1 MKTLFLDTNV
11 LIQCRVLDQLPWRE
25 ISKNEDISLLI
36 SRPVQEEID
45 LMKHDGNSRRAKR
58 SRAATTLIRS
68 ILLSE
73 ISKVVIQDS
82 GPHVE
87 VAFAPPIAL
96 KESPFSF
103 LDLSKIDDRIIVEA
117 IYYRDQHPQE
127 HVALLTHDTQPMV
140 TSKQC
145 GLTLIAVP
153 DTWLLPPEP
162 DNRDKRIIELESK
175 LQKLGNN
182 YPIINIAF
190 KDMNDDN
197 LHVACFNVMCY
208 PSLSSQEIEELAK
221 LVVQRNPITTE
232 FAQQA
237 PRINPTKNTVID
249 LFNINVIPGHYAP
262 PSEEEIRKYTKELYP
277 QWVEDV
283 KNFFKSFPSKMEFP
297 TREHRFY
304 VSINNDGY
312 APAEN
317 VLVEFSL
324 SGGLFLIPIDDKD
337 KRTETSPLELPK
349 PPIPP
354 RGRWVHSLSAF
365 ESMVTSARA
374 QIYPWNNNLNV
385 PRDFSFYQPKKH
397 DKNAFYWKPNRPA
410 RPVTTWDFECD
421 DFRHK
426 IEPEVFKIRI
436 GVPDVDRPVNAIL
449 ECRVSAR
456 NLHDPVVDSLPV
468 KVKYEN
474 QNSFTAAI
482 NILQNKD
489 QKF

>member
-11 LIQCRVLDQLPWRE
+11 LIQCRVLEQLPWSE
-25 ISKNEDISLLI
+25 ISKDEDISLLI

-58 SRAATTLIRS
+58 ARAATSVFRR

-73 ISKVVIQDS
+73 TSKVVIQDS

-87 VAFAPPIAL
+87 VAFAPPISV
-96 KESPFSF
+96 KESPFPF

-127 HVALLTHDTQPMV
+127 YVVLLTHDTQPMV

-145 GLTLIAVP
+145 GLTVIAVP

-162 DNRDKRIIELESK
+162 DSRDKRIIELESR

-182 YPIINIAF
+182 YPIIKIAF
-190 KDMNDDN
+190 KDMNDDD

-208 PSLSSQEIEELAK
+208 PSLGSQEIEELTK
-221 LVVQRNPITTE
+221 LVVKRNPITTE
-232 FAQQA
+232 FAQQT
-237 PRINPTKNTVID
+237 PINNQTKKTVN
-249 LFNINVIPGHYAP
+249 LFNINVIPGRLAP
-262 PSEEEIRKYTKELYP
+262 PSEEEIRKYTEELYP
-277 QWVEDV
+277 KWVEDV
-283 KNFFKSFPSKMEFP
+283 KNFFKSFPSKMELP
-297 TREHRFY
+297 TREHMFY

-324 SGGLFLIPIDDKD
+324 SGGLFLMPIDDKD
-337 KRTETSPLELPK
+337 NRTETSPLELPK
-349 PPIPP
+349 PPMPP

-365 ESMVTSARA
+365 ASMVTNARA
-374 QIYPWNNNLNV
+374 QMYPWENNLNV

-397 DKNAFYWKPNRPA
+397 DKNAFYWKPNKPA
-410 RPVTTWDFECD
+410 RPMTTWGFECD
-421 DFRHK
+421 EFRHK

-436 GVPDVDRPVNAIL
+436 GVPDVERPVNAIL

-456 NLHDPVVDSLPV
+456 NLHDPVVNSLPV
-468 KVKYEN
+468 KVNYEK
-474 QNSFTAAI
+474 QNSFNTVI
-482 NILQNKD
+482 NIL
-489 QKF
+489 